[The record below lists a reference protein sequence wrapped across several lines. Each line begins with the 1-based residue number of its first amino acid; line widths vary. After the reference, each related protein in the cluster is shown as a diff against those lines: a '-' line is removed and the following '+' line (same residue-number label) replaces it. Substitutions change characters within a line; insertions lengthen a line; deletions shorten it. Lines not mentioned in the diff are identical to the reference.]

1 VDAEEVPD
9 PDIRGYY
16 YDLGITING
25 EAVYGNAVT
34 QEASTWFIYCFDD
47 QADIYII
54 NGSLNVHPNPGDEA
68 HWLNSSLTGTYTPVG
83 ESATGEVV
91 VIAL

>member
-1 VDAEEVPD
+1 MVPD

-47 QADIYII
+47 QEDEYII
-54 NGSLNVHPNPGDEA
+54 NDSLTVEDAGEV
-68 HWLNSSLTGTYTPVG
+68 HWLNYSLTGTYTPVG
-83 ESATGEVV
+83 EPAPVEVTV
-91 VIAL
+91 VAL